1 MRVNKEYIGT
11 LVEMLG
17 IVLGGIATFYAFY
30 ILYVLADIADH
41 IQ

>member
-1 MRVNKEYIGT
+1 MRVNKEYLGT

-17 IVLGGIATFYAFY
+17 IVLGGAATFYAFY
-30 ILYVLADIADH
+30 FLYILADIADH

>member
-1 MRVNKEYIGT
+1 MRVSKEYIGT
-11 LVEMLG
+11 LVEGLG

-30 ILYVLADIADH
+30 FLYVLADIADH